1 MRVFV
6 LESNRKLL
14 LHIRNVLASAGFHPV
29 TSSDFA
35 ELIEALQL
43 EHYSAIIIDCT
54 LFPQETL
61 DFIHT
66 IRDIE
71 QNYALKI
78 FILSPKPSKEYAL
91 NLIKAGV
98 DGFIIK
104 PIIDDQFE
112 LQFLALMNEYSHE
125 NRRRYVR
132 VTPRKQKKALAKI
145 VSPYTGNLIESRIF
159 NISIGGMAVHIDAI
173 NTETESLFQVNDVI
187 RNVKMYLDTTL
198 VISTIQVIGL
208 ADGRLGVL
216 FIDLEESAKTI
227 LCNYIMETIEL
238 SE

>member
-29 TSSDFA
+29 TSDDFA
-35 ELIEALQL
+35 ELVEALQFD
-43 EHYSAIIIDCT
+43 HYIALIIDCT

-66 IRDIE
+66 IRDID
-71 QNYALKI
+71 NNFALKI

-91 NLIKAGV
+91 KLVKAGV
-98 DGFIIK
+98 DGFILK
-104 PIIDDQFE
+104 PVIEEQFE
-112 LQFLALMNEYSHE
+112 LQFLALMNEYSSE
-125 NRRRYVR
+125 NRRRYIR

-159 NISIGGMAVHIDAI
+159 NISLGGMAVQIDAI
-173 NTETESLFQVNDVI
+173 YKEPEALFQIKDVI

-198 VISTIQVIGL
+198 VISTVQVIAL
-208 ADGRLGVL
+208 SNGRLGVL
-216 FIDLEESAKTI
+216 FLDLEESAKTI
-227 LCNYIMETIEL
+227 LCNYLIETIEII
-238 SE
+238 E